1 MQAQGDEGE
10 GKWEVSQGNKELPRM
25 LLSGHCIAS
34 GERHSAQLVCTLR
47 LHLGFSPQD
56 FQGETG
62 PQSNPWKG
70 EMGIKFLCSSLPSS
84 IP

>member
-34 GERHSAQLVCTLR
+34 GEKTFSSTGLHAQAA
-47 LHLGFSPQD
+47 LGIFSTR
-56 FQGETG
+56 F
-62 PQSNPWKG
+62 SRRN
-70 EMGIKFLCSSLPSS
+70 
-84 IP
+84 